1 MLGHDQ
7 EISYRK
13 LFQVVIQ
20 KKEIRVVI
28 GSQPFA
34 LGPKGPIKKLV
45 SEDAFWLFSSYSS
58 LHDPQKKSATGLLFG
73 NGFIVGHPQ
82 LGQ

>member
-45 SEDAFWLFSSYSS
+45 SEDAFWLFSS
-58 LHDPQKKSATGLLFG
+58 
-73 NGFIVGHPQ
+73 
-82 LGQ
+82 